1 MVFVFYLLIRKKE
14 EKGKMEGREGEE
26 KEGRKEGT
34 FIFIVLIV
42 VKIHITKQNTHNKL
56 IIFTIFKWTA
66 Q

>member
-1 MVFVFYLLIRKKE
+1 
-14 EKGKMEGREGEE
+14 MEGREGEE

>member
-1 MVFVFYLLIRKKE
+1 MFVFYLLIRKKE